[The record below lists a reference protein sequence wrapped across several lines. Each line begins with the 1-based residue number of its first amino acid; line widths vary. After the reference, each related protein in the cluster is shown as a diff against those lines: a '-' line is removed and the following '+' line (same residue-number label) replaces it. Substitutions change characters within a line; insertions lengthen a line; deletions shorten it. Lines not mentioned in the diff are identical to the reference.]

1 MKRIYKTLPP
11 KIIIFSGAGLS
22 AESGIS
28 TFRDTNGLWENRSID
43 EICNEATWKHNYVKV
58 HSFYNQRRTQ
68 LATVEPNEAHKTIK
82 RLWDRFGDDLIIL
95 TQNVDDM
102 LERTGIPSESIT
114 HLHGELTVMHC
125 TACGHKWEIGYN
137 NFNTF
142 SDRCP
147 ECDSKKGVKPFIV
160 FFGGR
165 APKYMD
171 LHNAMKH
178 LYTNGSYLVV
188 IGTQGGIVQIDEM
201 TKYFDKSKKILN
213 NLESSEF
220 INEDNF
226 SEVFLESATT
236 ALPKI
241 EEFLIKNFRNSG
253 KFN

>member
-28 TFRDTNGLWENRSID
+28 TFRDTNGLWENHSID
-43 EICNEATWKHNYVKV
+43 EICNEATWKHNFENV
-58 HSFYNQRRTQ
+58 HNFYNQRRTQ

-95 TQNVDDM
+95 TQNVDD
-102 LERTGIPSESIT
+102 LHERAGIPSDKIV
-114 HLHGELTVMHC
+114 HLHGELTKMHC
-125 TACGHKWEIGYN
+125 TACGHKWEIGYKE
-137 NFNTF
+137 FNTF

-147 ECDSKKGVKPFIV
+147 DCNSKKGVKPMIV
-160 FFGGR
+160 FFGGQ

-171 LHNAMKH
+171 MYNLMNH
-178 LYTNGSYLVV
+178 LYSDGSYLVV

-201 TKYFDKSKKILN
+201 TKHFDKSKKILN
-213 NLESSEF
+213 NLESSEY
-220 INEDNF
+220 IDEDNF
-226 SEVFLESATT
+226 SEVFLEPATT

-241 EEFLIKNFRNSG
+241 EEFLIKNFKNS
-253 KFN
+253 